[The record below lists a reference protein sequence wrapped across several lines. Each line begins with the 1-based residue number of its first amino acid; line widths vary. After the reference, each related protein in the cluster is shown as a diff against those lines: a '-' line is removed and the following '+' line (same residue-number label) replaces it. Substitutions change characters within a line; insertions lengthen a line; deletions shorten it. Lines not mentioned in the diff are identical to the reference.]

1 MVKRYIS
8 SKEASNIIGVNVS
21 TIKRWADKGQIDCE
35 ITAGG
40 HRKFLMRQIAA
51 FLNENSKYRSR
62 LNVLPY
68 DSSEQRQLN
77 QLIIKKHISE
87 LSDIFFSK
95 SIDGDREICQHIMN
109 GLYLAGLQLH
119 EIYDNLV
126 SPVLSRIGE
135 RWVKGDL
142 EVYSEH
148 VASKVVQGCIYG
160 MYSVLQRP
168 RKTLG
173 LALCIGLQDDHHE
186 MPLYITEQILLD
198 KGFDVINVGT
208 DTPLKKIKTLF
219 KESNPDRLYISS
231 TVAKDPK
238 SVESD
243 VVKLF
248 VLANSYNTLVFLGG
262 RGFEHVR
269 LPVNGNYKIL
279 SSFSELAE
287 SSQ

>member
-1 MVKRYIS
+1 MGIILFSDRINRIQPSLTLKMT
-8 SKEASNIIGVNVS
+8 SK
-21 TIKRWADKGQIDCE
+21 
-35 ITAGG
+35 AG
-40 HRKFLMRQIAA
+40 
-51 FLNENSKYRSR
+51 
-62 LNVLPY
+62 
-68 DSSEQRQLN
+68 
-77 QLIIKKHISE
+77 E
-87 LSDIFFSK
+87 L
-95 SIDGDREICQHIMN
+95 R
-109 GLYLAGLQLH
+109 A
-119 EIYDNLV
+119 
-126 SPVLSRIGE
+126 
-135 RWVKGDL
+135 
-142 EVYSEH
+142 
-148 VASKVVQGCIYG
+148 
-160 MYSVLQRP
+160 
-168 RKTLG
+168 
-173 LALCIGLQDDHHE
+173 
-186 MPLYITEQILLD
+186 